1 MIVIEPPQPP
11 GTSRRDL
18 IRKRELHRFVTR
30 ALSSLRLGG
39 SVSVLLTD
47 DARIRQLN
55 HDFRHKDK
63 ATDVLSFPSFDLGA
77 EGLHEPPQE
86 RHIGD
91 LAISL
96 ETAAR
101 QALAFEY
108 PLEVELK
115 VLLLHGLLHLAGFD
129 HESDTGQMAR
139 KENRLRKELEL
150 PTSLIQRTG
159 KRMTAARVQVE
170 PGKPSRAEVRTP
182 VATRRAG
189 KVAPVKARGRN
200 R

>member
-18 IRKRELHRFVTR
+18 IRKRELHRFVSS
-30 ALSSLRLGG
+30 ALSRLRLDG
-39 SVSVLLTD
+39 SISILLTD
-47 DARIRQLN
+47 DVRIRQLN
-55 HDFRHKDK
+55 REFRHKDK
-63 ATDVLSFPSFDLGA
+63 ATDVLSFPAADLGMEDA
-77 EGLHEPPQE
+77 PAHD

-96 ETAAR
+96 ETASR
-101 QALAFEY
+101 QALAFAH
-108 PLEVELK
+108 PLELEVK
-115 VLLLHGLLHLAGFD
+115 ILLLHGLLHLAGFD

-150 PTSLIQRTG
+150 PSSLIQRTVRKHG
-159 KRMTAARVQVE
+159 TGESAKA
-170 PGKPSRAEVRTP
+170 PKPSRSVSGAP
-182 VATRRAG
+182 VARRAPA
-189 KVAPVKARGRN
+189 KVAPANARGRS